1 MPTGPSKEA
10 EKSDGSAPHEPLNKH
25 SFEQM
30 IIRDG
35 YQYVLNCKYK
45 DKLYYK
51 CEDKKNIGCKAV
63 WKLTI
68 NES

>member
-1 MPTGPSKEA
+1 
-10 EKSDGSAPHEPLNKH
+10 
-25 SFEQM
+25 M

-68 NES
+68 NESQNGAEEDKNG